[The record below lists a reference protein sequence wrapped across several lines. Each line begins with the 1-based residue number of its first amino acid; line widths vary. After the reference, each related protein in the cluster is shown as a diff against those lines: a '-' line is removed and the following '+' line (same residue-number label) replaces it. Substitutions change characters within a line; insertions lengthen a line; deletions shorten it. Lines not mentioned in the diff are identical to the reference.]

1 MEHEPSREEQRPEED
16 RRESGQ
22 PGGGQGRPDE
32 PGRTGVYPAS
42 RAEGASP
49 DAPLRG
55 ESEWGQGERGAAG
68 YEESGGSELNFEREL
83 QAGLLNEGGENA
95 TATQSDG

>member
-1 MEHEPSREEQRPEED
+1 MEQEPSHEEQRPEEV

-22 PGGGQGRPDE
+22 PGGGQGRRDE

-42 RAEGASP
+42 QAEGASP

-83 QAGLLNEGGENA
+83 QTGLLNEGGESIA
-95 TATQSDG
+95 TNQSDG